1 MISLFGV
8 QGLGV
13 LPQSFILLVSP
24 YSVHDTNLLGE
35 VAKTLNPK
43 PSLQT
48 YCGLDKLPTHLSSI
62 RNLHYIEISSLRFVL
77 DWKKKR
83 PSLLRSVP
91 QGPAQDKA
99 PPEEVTSAEDPM
111 SSYERALLG
120 SYTGDSKEIRQEF
133 LVETSQFIVFLE
145 CRGGNVYYSNIF
157 LQPPAA
163 WEFCCMG
170 SPTSKKS
177 CHVTNSICLE

>member
-62 RNLHYIEISSLRFVL
+62 RNLHYMRNLQFEVCSGLEEKTSLTA
-77 DWKKKR
+77 
-83 PSLLRSVP
+83 
-91 QGPAQDKA
+91 AQRA
-99 PPEEVTSAEDPM
+99 TRTSA
-111 SSYERALLG
+111 G
-120 SYTGDSKEIRQEF
+120 
-133 LVETSQFIVFLE
+133 
-145 CRGGNVYYSNIF
+145 
-157 LQPPAA
+157 
-163 WEFCCMG
+163 
-170 SPTSKKS
+170 
-177 CHVTNSICLE
+177 